1 MSYLLEIKDLSVKFQ
16 TKPEAVT
23 AVDGISLKVNK
34 GEKLG
39 IVGESGSGKTVTA
52 MTIMGLLGK
61 RKNIDIEGQ
70 ILLNGDNLLE
80 KKRSDIE
87 KLRGSQMSMIFQ
99 DPVDSLNPVFRI
111 GDQVAEAFIIQEKI
125 KKKEAWG
132 RAVEQLTKVGIR
144 SPKTTAKQYPY
155 QLSGGMCQRTM
166 IALALA
172 ANPPLLIADEPT
184 TDLDVTIQ
192 AQIFKLIE
200 ILHQETGAAILLIT
214 HDLGVVCQFCQRI
227 AVMLSGRIVEIADV
241 EQLFKDPRHPYTIGL
256 LNSIPVMGK
265 KERLKP
271 IPAERLRQ
279 PPGFPGCKFASR
291 CALATERCQQAQP
304 DLRQISPGH
313 EVACF
318 MDEAREQ

>member
-1 MSYLLEIKDLSVKFQ
+1 MSCLLEIKDLSVKFQ

-23 AVDGISLKVNK
+23 AVDGISLKVNR

-52 MTIMGLLGK
+52 MTVMGLLGK
-61 RKNIDIEGQ
+61 RSSIAIGGQ
-70 ILLNGDNLLE
+70 VLLNGEDLLE
-80 KKRSDIE
+80 KKQADIE
-87 KLRGSQMSMIFQ
+87 KLRGRQMSMIFQ
-99 DPVDSLNPVFRI
+99 DPVDSLNPVFRV
-111 GDQVAEAFIIQEKI
+111 GDQVAEAFVIQEKL
-125 KKKEAWG
+125 KKKEAWR

-144 SPKTTAKQYPY
+144 SPETTAGQYPY
-155 QLSGGMCQRTM
+155 QLSGGMCQRVM

-200 ILHQETGAAILLIT
+200 ILHRETGAAVLLIT

-271 IPAERLRQ
+271 IPAERVKP

-291 CALATERCQQAQP
+291 CSRCTEQCRQEQP
-304 DLRQISPGH
+304 DLHKISPGH

-318 MDEAREQ
+318 MAEAREK